1 MPGLGLANDADDL
14 LRSELAAL
22 EALIAREGE
31 GYIARH
37 HDLILGSAF
46 QPIVSVAHRRPV
58 AHEALLRARRRN
70 GGPVSPLAVFAALRS
85 THEVIHIDRLSRFL
99 HIQNYLRS
107 APQSTWLFL
116 NVDVRSINARNDHSP
131 FVGRLLRHFGIE
143 GHRLVIEIL
152 EGAIAR
158 STRLTEAVAYFRS
171 RGCLTAIDDFGSGHS
186 NFDRLWHLSPE
197 FVKLDRSL
205 IRQALDHRRVRNLL
219 PHLVALLHEIG
230 ALVIMEGVETED
242 QALIAVDS
250 NVDLIQG
257 FAFGEPQP
265 TPATHEP
272 DGLPALHARIRR
284 HLATPPA
291 PCDRLDEV
299 FVAVIRRLAT
309 GTPWAEAR
317 AALGGEPRLLRAYI
331 LDADGRQAGPP
342 YIPRPR
348 ATDTDPRY
356 VPLADTAG
364 ADWFSRPY
372 FRRASAHPGE
382 PQLTRPYFSIPDA
395 TLCVT
400 WACSYDM
407 AGTMRVLC
415 CDLRPDAVGT
425 AP

>member
-22 EALIAREGE
+22 EALITRDGE
-31 GYIARH
+31 CYVAHH

-70 GGPVSPLAVFAALRS
+70 GGPLSPLAVFAALRS
-85 THEVIHIDRLSRFL
+85 THEVVHIDRLSRFL

-107 APQSTWLFL
+107 APQATWLFL
-116 NVDVRSINARNDHSP
+116 NVDARSINARNDHSP
-131 FVGRLLRHFGIE
+131 FVGRLLRHFAIE

-158 STRLTEAVAYFRS
+158 SSRLTEAVAYFRS

-205 IRQALDHRRVRNLL
+205 IRQALDYRRVRNLL

-257 FAFGEPQP
+257 FAFGDPQP
-265 TPATHEP
+265 TPATDEP
-272 DGLPALHARIRR
+272 DG
-284 HLATPPA
+284 
-291 PCDRLDEV
+291 
-299 FVAVIRRLAT
+299 
-309 GTPWAEAR
+309 
-317 AALGGEPRLLRAYI
+317 
-331 LDADGRQAGPP
+331 
-342 YIPRPR
+342 
-348 ATDTDPRY
+348 
-356 VPLADTAG
+356 
-364 ADWFSRPY
+364 SRPCMHV
-372 FRRASAHPGE
+372 SAG
-382 PQLTRPYFSIPDA
+382 I
-395 TLCVT
+395 
-400 WACSYDM
+400 
-407 AGTMRVLC
+407 
-415 CDLRPDAVGT
+415 
-425 AP
+425 